1 MERLKKS
8 RRDMLL
14 VSMQEEQRES
24 SFTPA
29 AGWVIAILIG
39 MLIAMSTG
47 VVANVTAVLVAAVLT
62 VVAGAF
68 RGSTAYKSIHWESIV
83 MIASIMPLATALDKT
98 GALDIVTEAIVET
111 PGLANPSMLLFLL
124 FGVTSLLSQAI
135 SITATSVLIA
145 PLALELSQRLGVSPL
160 SM

>member
-1 MERLKKS
+1 
-8 RRDMLL
+8 
-14 VSMQEEQRES
+14 
-24 SFTPA
+24 
-29 AGWVIAILIG
+29 
-39 MLIAMSTG
+39 
-47 VVANVTAVLVAAVLT
+47 
-62 VVAGAF
+62 
-68 RGSTAYKSIHWESIV
+68 

-145 PLALELSQRLGVSPL
+145 PLALELSQRLGVSPV